1 VGNASSDERNLERQ
15 SKLSELLL
23 KEKMKTKKT
32 KKKTVR
38 KTPVQETPDI
48 VKELRE
54 AAAWFSGKKGIEW
67 LLDRAA
73 MEIESLREEVKG
85 LEDYREEVWARNWRG
100 ED

>member
-1 VGNASSDERNLERQ
+1 
-15 SKLSELLL
+15 
-23 KEKMKTKKT
+23 
-32 KKKTVR
+32 
-38 KTPVQETPDI
+38 
-48 VKELRE
+48 LRE

>member
-1 VGNASSDERNLERQ
+1 MS
-15 SKLSELLL
+15 
-23 KEKMKTKKT
+23 KT
-32 KKKTVR
+32 KKKTSP
-38 KTPVQETPDI
+38 KPPDI

-73 MEIESLREEVKG
+73 MEIEMLRAEVKG